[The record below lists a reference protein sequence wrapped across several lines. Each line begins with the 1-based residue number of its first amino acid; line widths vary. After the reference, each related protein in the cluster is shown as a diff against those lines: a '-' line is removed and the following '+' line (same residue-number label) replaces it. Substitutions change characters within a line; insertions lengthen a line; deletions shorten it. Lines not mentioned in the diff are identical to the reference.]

1 MEVLSGIEDMGRA
14 VLEQIV
20 VVLCMLVP
28 VSPQAILAFRALGRY
43 QLIFLSSLTLLT
55 VVGRGGALLVATT

>member
-20 VVLCMLVP
+20 VVLCMPVP
-28 VSPQAILAFRALGRY
+28 CCCEGEAGIGSIRHPNVRY
-43 QLIFLSSLTLLT
+43 HHKLFSRSEHWADIS
-55 VVGRGGALLVATT
+55 